1 MYQIK
6 CKKNGVDVIL
16 FRITN
21 NQLIT
26 DFQWKFK
33 ILLSYYFTHRISLI
47 QAEISIYPIG
57 TSNTSASFYIAKGIE
72 SIQNMEGIRYEINS
86 MGTVLESENIDKIYE
101 ASKSIMEIV
110 HNLGVQRVEVIL
122 KIDSRRDKNKKM
134 EEKIE
139 SINKFLKK

>member
-1 MYQIK
+1 M
-6 CKKNGVDVIL
+6 
-16 FRITN
+16 T
-21 NQLIT
+21 
-26 DFQWKFK
+26 
-33 ILLSYYFTHRISLI
+33 LI